1 MLMTLHSACWKYNQ
15 VRVEDSPLGYVF
27 DEWLEYFGRHH
38 IHVGCFDLSDTFA
51 VVKMEVSPAGVWQLI
66 SSTPRLKEDNAKSLF
81 QETKKVIRAE
91 VKHGPF
97 ISLNSCTENRI
108 DSSFFHL
115 VQNQHIDL
123 YNPVRDGV
131 SQF

>member
-1 MLMTLHSACWKYNQ
+1 MLITLHAACWKYDQ
-15 VRVEDSPLGYVF
+15 VKVEDSPLGLVF
-27 DEWLEYFGRHH
+27 DEWLKLFGHNH
-38 IHVGCFDLSDTFA
+38 VHVGLFDLSDVFA
-51 VVKMEVSPAGVWQLI
+51 VVKMQSSPAGVWQLI
-66 SSTPRLKEDNAKSLF
+66 SSTPRLKEVTAKSLF
-81 QETKKVIRAE
+81 QDTKKVIRSE

-97 ISLNSCTENRI
+97 ISLNSCTEHRI

-123 YNPVRDGV
+123 NNPVRDGI